1 MSGFTLATGTI
12 RVKSCSET
20 MKIIKQLRV
29 LAEGMDERDIICT
42 KVTEEEAEE
51 EGYEPDTLVEVEVN
65 IYGHTS
71 ATRAQ
76 EIDNLIREL
85 GPYAVEV
92 AKFATEWERD
102 CNYFFVGT
110 EEQVAWVESRDALE
124 RIRHLAPKLTEGDAA
139 AALDAVTRRSR
150 MPAFKKAYF
159 ASSGDVCPFCGS
171 ADIESGVLESD
182 GMVAWAEV
190 ECVACKH
197 TWQDVWTMI
206 DMTEVRD
213 ADGHDVISAPTG

>member
-1 MSGFTLATGTI
+1 MSGFTLTTGTI
-12 RVKSCSET
+12 RVRSCSET
-20 MKIIKQLRV
+20 MKIIKQLRI

-51 EGYEPDTLVEVEVN
+51 EGYESDTLVEVEVN

-76 EIDNLIREL
+76 EIDDLIREL

-92 AKFATEWERD
+92 AKFAAGWECD
-102 CNYFFVGT
+102 HNYFFVGT
-110 EEQVAWVESRDALE
+110 EEQVVWVESRDALE
-124 RIRHLAPKLTEGDAA
+124 RILSIAPKLEENDAGT
-139 AALDAVTRRSR
+139 ALQAVLRQSR
-150 MPAFKKAYF
+150 MPAFKRAYF
-159 ASSGDVCPFCGS
+159 ASYGSSCPFCDS
-171 ADIESGVLESD
+171 ADIRAGALEAD

-190 ECVACKH
+190 ECIACKH

-213 ADGHDVISAPTG
+213 ADGHDVVPEPD